1 LLVLIDESGC
11 PGFKL
16 NKGSTPYFVLAM
28 VIFDDYSIAEK
39 TSSVIGNLRERL
51 GVKPEF
57 KFNKSSNKIRD
68 IFFQTMSQC
77 NFSVRALVVKK
88 EFIHSPYLRAK
99 KNKCYNFFVRNL
111 MLYDG
116 NCLSNASVKIDGR
129 GNKEFQNA
137 MVSYLRKQ
145 IGSDKVRKYKLVNSK
160 KDNLIQ
166 LADMIVGAIAR
177 SFNDNRKNSNYWLD
191 ILRRN
196 KKIKNIWHFH

>member
-39 TSSVIGNLRERL
+39 TSFVIGNLRERL

-68 IFFQTMSQC
+68 IFFQTISQYD
-77 NFSVRALVVKK
+77 FSVRALVVKK
-88 EFIHSPYLRAK
+88 ELIHSSYLKTK
-99 KNKCYNFFVRNL
+99 KNECYNFFVRNL
-111 MLYDG
+111 MSYDG

-145 IGSDKVRKYKLVNSK
+145 IGSNKVRKYKLVDSK

-166 LADMIVGAIAR
+166 LADMTVGAIAR
-177 SFNDNRKNSNYWLD
+177 SYNDNRKNNNYWLD
-191 ILRRN
+191 ILRKNR
-196 KKIKNIWHFH
+196 KIKNIWYFR